1 MLVYSHA
8 LRELSNARI
17 SNSKL
22 LIDNNTLYIRL
33 IVRRNVEVSEHRD
46 KLAIDINEDNVACLL
61 VDYDMGRAVLFTVN
75 HNISRLREN
84 YRRIGRSI

>member
-8 LRELSNARI
+8 LREFSNARI

-22 LIDNNTLYIRL
+22 LIDKNTLYIRL

-61 VDYDMGRAVLFTVN
+61 VDYDKGRAVLFTVN